1 MEILK
6 TIKQGAV
13 KLQFVDIEG
22 HKFRLHYEQ
31 QERCSSPSHF
41 RADVLTK
48 ENGWVAVAGKE
59 DIAFEVAKSGNPH
72 THEENATEF
81 FTAMRYHLKMLYS

>member
-13 KLQFVDIEG
+13 KLQFVAIEG
-22 HKFRLHYEQ
+22 HKFRLRYEQ
-31 QERCSSPSHF
+31 NDSSRSSSHF

>member
-6 TIKQGAV
+6 TV
-13 KLQFVDIEG
+13 KEDTVRLQFVAIEG
-22 HKFRLHYEQ
+22 HKFCIRYEQ
-31 QERCSSPSHF
+31 QERCSSPRHF

-48 ENGWVAVAGKE
+48 ENGWVAVAGRE